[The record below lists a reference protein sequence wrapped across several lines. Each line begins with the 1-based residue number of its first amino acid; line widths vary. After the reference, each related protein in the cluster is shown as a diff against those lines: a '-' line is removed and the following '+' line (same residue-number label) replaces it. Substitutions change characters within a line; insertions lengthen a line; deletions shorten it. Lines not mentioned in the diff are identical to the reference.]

1 MSQFA
6 HIGIFGVTPLTLIL
20 GRACCLNDRPPV
32 GLYDP
37 DEQNALRG
45 ALFLGVAARQKP
57 SQLDPPEA
65 PLQVALVGSREGLSD
80 LGQLRPRKDLLVLT
94 LGPWEAEGFSTC
106 FAERPESE
114 GELPIDTIAA
124 SVPSLAFKLHGPPE
138 QTKRARD
145 FLRTLSP
152 DFNLS

>member
-6 HIGIFGVTPLTLIL
+6 HVGIIGVTPLTLVL

-45 ALFLGVAARQKP
+45 ALFLGVSARQKP

-65 PLQVALVGSREGLSD
+65 PLQVALVGSREGLWA

-94 LGPWEAEGFSTC
+94 LGPWEAEGFFTC
-106 FAERPESE
+106 FAELENE
-114 GELPIDTIAA
+114 GELPIDAIAA
-124 SVPSLAFKLHGPPE
+124 SLPSLTFKLHGPPE
-138 QTKRARD
+138 QTKKARD
-145 FLRTLSP
+145 YLRTLSLE
-152 DFNLS
+152 FNVS